1 MKLIENAR
9 QAWKMWSVKLAAVTA
24 LLATIL
30 AGNQSIALGLIYFLP
45 DGPLR
50 ILVAI
55 AIGVIV
61 FVVPVLTRLISQPK
75 LKDCPESNANGE

>member
-1 MKLIENAR
+1 MRLIENAR

-50 ILVAI
+50 ILVAVI
-55 AIGVIV
+55 IGVVV
-61 FVVPVLTRLISQPK
+61 FVVPVVARLVSQPK
-75 LKDCPESNANGE
+75 LTEKPDGE

>member
-50 ILVAI
+50 ILVAVI
-55 AIGVIV
+55 IGVVV
-61 FVVPVLTRLISQPK
+61 FVVPVVARLVSQPK
-75 LKDCPESNANGE
+75 LTEKPNGE